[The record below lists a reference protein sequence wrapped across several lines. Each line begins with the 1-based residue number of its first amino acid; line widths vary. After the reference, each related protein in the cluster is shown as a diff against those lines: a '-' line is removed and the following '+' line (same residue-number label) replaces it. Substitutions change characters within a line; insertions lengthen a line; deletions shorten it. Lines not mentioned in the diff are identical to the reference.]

1 MDRWRARLSRRLKRF
16 QHEEPAADTQSTS
29 PDCRRRDPVEHVKEL
44 SMRGSTASVSSEDS
58 IRNRNQH
65 EEAMPQSLPEKR
77 RSLSNS
83 DSPCHINSVTGE
95 NRNPDSGFPESS
107 KPGSDEEKAGNFWKE
122 AFERL
127 SPTSQDR
134 LRVLGYE
141 PGSETHQAGAVDIL
155 LNDLQEKRMLCEKK
169 AWKYKNEIFVR
180 DYAAKCATWV
190 KLIGDLVVPFA
201 PSQAAG
207 PWGLIKVALEI
218 PVKFA
223 DEMVALL
230 GTVERVLQATYRG
243 REYESAY
250 ATGNND
256 IADTLRR
263 NLVNVYQAILEL
275 LSYSI
280 NMLSKSTWT
289 RILDTMLDK
298 GSGLFSELTAK
309 EEELAKTAQACSA
322 ATGGKTL
329 YHLQDVRRHLPR
341 IETQVAE
348 SLEKLEWGEAM
359 EILDWISP
367 VKYGSHHNNVRG
379 NRTPGTGEWLLQNG
393 TFRDWEESS
402 SSAVLWLRGS
412 PGVGKTFLTSRV
424 IDHVQDT
431 LTRVPND
438 EGFAYFYCNRTE
450 DNRTRPLA
458 VAQSYVRQLSASASK
473 SKDLDFKRCRTLLT
487 ESLNLYPR
495 TTLVLDAF
503 DECDPASRGDLLQ
516 LFQDLLSS
524 STRPVKLFIASR
536 PDGDVQQQVRS
547 HPNIDIQ
554 ATDNHQDIQAY
565 ISQEML
571 KLIEK
576 NSAFGELQATIELTL
591 SDKSQGMFQW
601 TYLQLKQLEKCVSP
615 EAIQECLGT
624 LPKTLDDTYDKL
636 LEEIENSPPHD
647 RDLALRALKWVL
659 AARKP
664 LSREDLLEAVRI
676 NPDIMTTELCTPIS
690 DDALLALCRNF
701 LVIDTERDVWR
712 ISHLSV
718 AEYFELRQSWTTAVT
733 NLMVGKACL
742 LLMLSEICWNESI
755 YIPGA
760 QSPLSGPELSG
771 FTRPLLSYVSY
782 YWPKHIAI
790 LDLAVV
796 STKDLSPVIG
806 LLEKFLG
813 APQDSSAQYRLWA
826 RCHYYGLEPVEH
838 SILAVC
844 QFGIYQVS
852 DSWWNEGELD
862 LAKTNCEG
870 KTYMLLAASKG
881 HIPILQA
888 LLGKGGT
895 LDVQGGGPSPYRSTP
910 LIEAVV
916 EGQAEMARFLLKDGK
931 TDVNLQVD
939 DKSWPCALGA
949 AIYKRDLDMLKLI
962 VFEGHAEVNMHL
974 KYSFYGSP
982 LAVTSFFGWLEG
994 TKFLVE
1000 QGAADVDLVLQYG
1013 WYGSALAAAAA
1024 KDYYSDNRYIRSE
1037 TLEYLVEARRANVNL
1052 SLQAGYYGSALAAAV
1067 GARDVQHVQYLIE
1080 VGKADVNMPLPNAKC
1095 GSALARAA
1103 WLLRQLFE
1111 EHWIYLS
1118 QLTTE
1123 LNGFEVLKEI
1133 LKEDLSWYT
1142 PYQQGT
1148 REERRKI
1155 VEEMKERIMMQTGGI
1170 TKIKGKRE
1178 MVMVRIREAREIVRI
1193 LLAAGASVV
1202 LYLGNGKIADALEEL
1217 MLKGIHGCRSKYKRK
1232 ENKKSSKHSGGDDK
1246 DAPVDDADDADGI
1259 FDEWELEMRKLA
1271 NKWPEEINALEE
1283 AIYADLHG
1291 ELRQQYR
1298 CRALGVEEAEYVET
1312 MYHVHTDL

>member
-1 MDRWRARLSRRLKRF
+1 MDRWRARLSRPLKRF
-16 QHEEPAADTQSTS
+16 RHEEPAADTQSTS

-58 IRNRNQH
+58 IRNRCQH
-65 EEAMPQSLPEKR
+65 EEAVPRSLPEKT
-77 RSLSNS
+77 RSPSNS
-83 DSPCHINSVTGE
+83 NSPCHIKSVTGE
-95 NRNPDSGFPESS
+95 DRKPDSGLPESS
-107 KPGSDEEKAGNFWKE
+107 KLGSDEEKAENLWKE

-127 SPTSQDR
+127 SPTSQDQ

-141 PGSETHQAGAVDIL
+141 PGSETQQAGAVDIL
-155 LNDLQEKRMLCEKK
+155 INDLQEKRMLCEKK
-169 AWKYKNEIFVR
+169 AWKYKNKIFVR

-289 RILDTMLDK
+289 RILDTMFDK

-367 VKYGSHHNNVRG
+367 VKYGSHHNDVRG

-412 PGVGKTFLTSRV
+412 
-424 IDHVQDT
+424 HT

-473 SKDLDFKRCRTLLT
+473 SSSLYIQSRLRSTYRELRMSAEDLDFKRCRTLLT
-487 ESLNLYPR
+487 EFLNLYPR

-576 NSAFGELQATIELTL
+576 NSAFGELQTTIELTL

-742 LLMLSEICWNESI
+742 LFMLSEICWNESI
-755 YIPGA
+755 YVSGA
-760 QSPLSGPELSG
+760 RDPLLMSDISE
-771 FTRPLLSYVSY
+771 FTRPFLHYISYF
-782 YWPKHIAI
+782 WPKHIAL
-790 LDLAVV
+790 LDPAG
-796 STKDLSPVIG
+796 LSKEDSSPLIE

-813 APQDSSAQYRLWA
+813 APQDSSAQYRVWA
-826 RCHYYGLEPVEH
+826 RYYRYNFLEPVEY

-844 QFGIYQVS
+844 QFGLYQVS

-862 LAKTNCEG
+862 LAKTNYER
-870 KTYMLLAASKG
+870 KTYMLLAASNG
-881 HIPILQA
+881 HIPVLQI

-895 LDVQGGGPSPYRSTP
+895 LDVQGGDGIFKSTP
-910 LIEAVV
+910 LIEAVS

-939 DKSWPCALGA
+939 DYLRSCALGA

-1013 WYGSALAAAAA
+1013 QYGSALAAAAA
-1024 KDYYSDNRYIRSE
+1024 KGYYSGNRYSRSE
-1037 TLEYLVEARRANVNL
+1037 TLKYLVEARRANVNL
-1052 SLQAGYYGSALAAAV
+1052 SLQAGDYGSALAAAV
-1067 GARDVQHVQYLIE
+1067 GTRDVQRVQYLID

-1095 GSALARAA
+1095 GSALSRAA
-1103 WLLRQLFE
+1103 CLFRKLFQD
-1111 EHWIYLS
+1111 HLFYLI
-1118 QLTTE
+1118 QLTAQ
-1123 LNGFEVLKEI
+1123 LHIFEAFKEI
-1133 LKEDLSWYT
+1133 LKEHLARYI

-1148 REERRKI
+1148 REERRI
-1155 VEEMKERIMMQTGGI
+1155 IGDDTRMRIMMQIEGI
-1170 TKIKGKRE
+1170 KKIEQKRE
-1178 MVMVRIREAREIVRI
+1178 MKVMVKIRETREIARI

-1202 LYLGNGKIADALEEL
+1202 LYLGNGKIADALEV
-1217 MLKGIHGCRSKYKRK
+1217 LKGQPGCSPQPKGKNN
-1232 ENKKSSKHSGGDDK
+1232 EESSKHSGGDDK
-1246 DAPVDDADDADGI
+1246 DAPVDDADSI
-1259 FDEWELEMRKLA
+1259 FDDPEFDMRNLA
-1271 NKWPEEINALEE
+1271 NEWREEINALEE
-1283 AIYADLHG
+1283 DIYADLHG